1 EAAGGQRNAQH
12 QVLVIR
18 AGRKIDGGSAARA
31 AATFQGDK
39 AAAVDGHGH
48 AEAVEVIEAGRASVI
63 AQAQVAVAV
72 RVDAGGTDEGLGT
85 APQAHAITAGVNA
98 TTSGKGAKATVEG
111 FFIHGRLREGIRH
124 GQYGQGRNEDQLK
137 FADSLPQ
144 AKSKLAEVSHRS
156 NPLYWLW

>member
-1 EAAGGQRNAQH
+1 
-12 QVLVIR
+12 
-18 AGRKIDGGSAARA
+18 
-31 AATFQGDK
+31 
-39 AAAVDGHGH
+39 
-48 AEAVEVIEAGRASVI
+48 
-63 AQAQVAVAV
+63 
-72 RVDAGGTDEGLGT
+72 
-85 APQAHAITAGVNA
+85 QAHAITAGVNA

-156 NPLYWLW
+156 NPLYWLWWDGAAHRRELKCQAGAAAVVPQAFHWLDKLPVAAR